1 MHIYIYILTDE
12 CFFKSPYSTCMPC
25 MISSCRVYYASLTVN
40 TVYRFGHFYVANH
53 PDEIEFYNPLQSQPS
68 DEVELNS
75 TGFANFTCATEGLP
89 YSQEMRVCQV
99 DYTRAP
105 QCLDDPVEL
114 ERCCSCRF
122 YNASCPWDVRERST
136 VTAYRTC
143 TVLTNNTGNYQ
154 CQVFNHAIND
164 YQPLGD
170 PIRVVSMHPTVSH
183 DETSLYF
190 DLFIGSSALAVVLL
204 LLVALVVIVVILK
217 KRRRNYKKDYER
229 SEPAHEYSKITFN
242 T

>member
-1 MHIYIYILTDE
+1 MSTSIY
-12 CFFKSPYSTCMPC
+12 
-25 MISSCRVYYASLTVN
+25 RTVN
-40 TVYRFGHFYVANH
+40 TINKFGHFHVVNH

-68 DEVELNS
+68 EVELNS
-75 TGFANFTCATEGLP
+75 TGFASFTCATDGLP
-89 YSQEMRVCQV
+89 YNQEMRVCQV

-114 ERCCSCRF
+114 ERCCDCRF

-170 PIRVVSMHPTVSH
+170 PIRVVSMHPTVSR
-183 DETSLYF
+183 DETSLY
-190 DLFIGSSALAVVLL
+190 LNPLIGVSTVLAAMLL
-204 LLVALVVIVVILK
+204 LLPLVALVIVMK
-217 KRRRNYKKDYER
+217 KRRHHNKKGYEC
-229 SEPAHEYSKITFN
+229 SKFIHVEYMYTHVCMKKCAY
-242 T
+242 